1 VDIVKMSEH
10 HSISRSTVAV
20 VVTLATIIVCF
31 FGIRAELNQAKQSAG
46 AGGHETTLE
55 ADAGPPLARDR
66 HR

>member
-1 VDIVKMSEH
+1 MSEH
-10 HSISRSTVAV
+10 HSISRSIVAV

-46 AGGHETTLE
+46 GYETTLE
-55 ADAGPPLARDR
+55 ADAGPPLARDG